1 MVHDVCARPGQFH
14 VGRGEAEAFGIF
26 AQVGEQARLLAFE
39 LEAQAHDGVHVA
51 HGFLAVRVDR
61 DGPVVHARGQE
72 GARGAQADVHAELGE
87 QQYVGAAD
95 AAVGAVTE
103 DKQVFALEGVPV
115 VSPDLTQ
122 GKGVEQG
129 LGGMRVPA
137 VPGVDH
143 AAVQSL
149 GEELG
154 RAAAGMA
161 DDDDIGVHGLEGQGR
176 ILYAFAFL
184 EAGTGFRQP
193 EGVGGKALTRHVK
206 RGLGAGARFGEEE
219 DDAFSLEDGDFLD
232 WPGVDFV
239 QVCGSIKQVEKFF
252 LRQLVHIQ
260 QVFVR
265 PMEGFLLHGGFSGVD
280 VGACRLGRPIAYRR
294 KTEKLKKNPA
304 GTTGNREKPGQCR
317 FGWLRDI
324 RGGGG

>member
-1 MVHDVCARPGQFH
+1 MAWRVRAVSFMLSPFWRLEPDFASPKVSAERRLPG
-14 VGRGEAEAFGIF
+14 
-26 AQVGEQARLLAFE
+26 
-39 LEAQAHDGVHVA
+39 
-51 HGFLAVRVDR
+51 
-61 DGPVVHARGQE
+61 
-72 GARGAQADVHAELGE
+72 
-87 QQYVGAAD
+87 
-95 AAVGAVTE
+95 
-103 DKQVFALEGVPV
+103 
-115 VSPDLTQ
+115 
-122 GKGVEQG
+122 
-129 LGGMRVPA
+129 
-137 VPGVDH
+137 
-143 AAVQSL
+143 
-149 GEELG
+149 
-154 RAAAGMA
+154 
-161 DDDDIGVHGLEGQGR
+161 
-176 ILYAFAFL
+176 
-184 EAGTGFRQP
+184 
-193 EGVGGKALTRHVK
+193 HVK

-280 VGACRLGRPIAYRR
+280 VGACRLGRPIAYRQ

-324 RGGGG
+324 RGGEG

>member
-1 MVHDVCARPGQFH
+1 M
-14 VGRGEAEAFGIF
+14 
-26 AQVGEQARLLAFE
+26 
-39 LEAQAHDGVHVA
+39 
-51 HGFLAVRVDR
+51 
-61 DGPVVHARGQE
+61 
-72 GARGAQADVHAELGE
+72 
-87 QQYVGAAD
+87 
-95 AAVGAVTE
+95 GAVTE

-143 AAVQSL
+143 AAVQAF
-149 GEELG
+149 GKELG

-176 ILYAFAFL
+176 ILHAFAFL

-193 EGVGGKALTRHVK
+193 EGVGGKALARHVK

-252 LRQLVHIQ
+252 LASTGPHPASLCEANGRFPVAW
-260 QVFVR
+260 R
-265 PMEGFLLHGGFSGVD
+265 LLGG
-280 VGACRLGRPIAYRR
+280 
-294 KTEKLKKNPA
+294 
-304 GTTGNREKPGQCR
+304 
-317 FGWLRDI
+317 
-324 RGGGG
+324 

>member
-1 MVHDVCARPGQFH
+1 MGPGCMMCAPGLANSMWAVVRQK
-14 VGRGEAEAFGIF
+14 RLEYSRRS
-26 AQVGEQARLLAFE
+26 GEQARLLAFE

-103 DKQVFALEGVPV
+103 DKQVFVLEGVPV

-143 AAVQSL
+143 AAV
-149 GEELG
+149 
-154 RAAAGMA
+154 
-161 DDDDIGVHGLEGQGR
+161 
-176 ILYAFAFL
+176 
-184 EAGTGFRQP
+184 
-193 EGVGGKALTRHVK
+193 
-206 RGLGAGARFGEEE
+206 
-219 DDAFSLEDGDFLD
+219 
-232 WPGVDFV
+232 
-239 QVCGSIKQVEKFF
+239 
-252 LRQLVHIQ
+252 
-260 QVFVR
+260 
-265 PMEGFLLHGGFSGVD
+265 
-280 VGACRLGRPIAYRR
+280 
-294 KTEKLKKNPA
+294 
-304 GTTGNREKPGQCR
+304 
-317 FGWLRDI
+317 
-324 RGGGG
+324 